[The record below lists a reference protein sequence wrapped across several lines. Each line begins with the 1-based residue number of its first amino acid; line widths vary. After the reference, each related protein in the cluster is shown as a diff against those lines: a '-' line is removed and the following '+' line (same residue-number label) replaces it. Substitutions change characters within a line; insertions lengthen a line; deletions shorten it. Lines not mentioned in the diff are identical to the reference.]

1 MISHTELPGVGRA
14 TTCQA
19 SGSHDPVP
27 LRFVWH
33 HVQPHEAGGA
43 TEPAN
48 LVQVC
53 DSCHYSVH
61 RLLWHLARLTD
72 PGFVPRRAQLD
83 LARRGYAACQAAG
96 TVAQIPNE
104 G

>member
-1 MISHTELPGVGRA
+1 VITHTELPGVGPA

-19 SGSHDPVP
+19 SGTHNPTP
-27 LRFVWH
+27 LRYVWH
-33 HVQPHEAGGA
+33 HCQPQQAGGA
-43 TEPAN
+43 TEAAN
-48 LVQVC
+48 LVELC

-61 RLLWHLARLTD
+61 RLLWHLAKGLPTG
-72 PGFVPRRAQLD
+72 PVPRRAQLA
-83 LARRGYAACQAAG
+83 LARQGYAACVRAG

>member
-1 MISHTELPGVGRA
+1 MIAATELPGLGPA

-19 SGSHDPVP
+19 SGTHNPTP

-33 HVQPHEAGGA
+33 HVQPHEAGGPTA
-43 TEPAN
+43 AAN
-48 LVQVC
+48 LIEVC
-53 DSCHYSVH
+53 DSCHYSIH
-61 RLLWHLARLTD
+61 RLLWHLAKGLPTG
-72 PGFVPRRAQLD
+72 PVPRRAQLTF
-83 LARRGYAACQAAG
+83 AQRGYAACVAAG